1 MQSPARHFHPEE
13 LVRIEAIEE
22 SDALPPGTT
31 GLFVRRLSDDKL
43 RAIVSRLPG
52 LRHVLTDGNNA
63 DVTDAAVTSLATLSN
78 LETLDLEWSSVS
90 DDSLALLAR
99 EGQHVSVQAVL
110 VDSKQATRGRYGRGS
125 SPAGAVSANR
135 KT

>member
-52 LRHVLTDGNNA
+52 LRHILTDG
-63 DVTDAAVTSLATLSN
+63 
-78 LETLDLEWSSVS
+78 
-90 DDSLALLAR
+90 
-99 EGQHVSVQAVL
+99 
-110 VDSKQATRGRYGRGS
+110 SKQATRSRCGRGS

-135 KT
+135 KI